1 MEVAASVFDKA
12 MALSP
17 TEICQLFY
25 VLSAAAVLAVAAV
38 PETTQRLLTQYGA
51 RSCRDTATASPKSSK
66 DRVVSDREPE
76 DDANAGVFYRLIR
89 GFTSVGQIPHSWF
102 IHFYILSLGCTIFW
116 ATQLAT
122 NGAVLQLIVQHQL
135 AKGALPSMTMSQVF
149 LAWLLMGL
157 QGARRL
163 YECLAILRPS
173 SSSMWIIHWLLGNG
187 FYLCTSVA
195 VWIEGS
201 RAIQCSGP
209 SCLGLEFPPPKSI
222 IASSVFLAAWFMQ
235 YRCHRYLAGLK
246 KYSLP
251 DEGMFRYLVSPHYT
265 CECLIYLSMAVLAAP
280 EGLLYN
286 RTLILAC
293 LFISV
298 NLGVTA
304 NGTKLWYSEKFG
316 DGVRGKWKM
325 IPLLF

>member
-201 RAIQCSGP
+201 SD
-209 SCLGLEFPPPKSI
+209 
-222 IASSVFLAAWFMQ
+222 VVMQ